1 MWRTIRY
8 VLQPSH
14 DWERGT
20 GFQVSVWFWGREIFA
35 RMGFDGT
42 FLCFDFFSFENF
54 YFGG

>member
-20 GFQVSVWFWGREIFA
+20 GFQVSVWFWGREIFGA
-35 RMGFDGT
+35 VDFDGSDIVLIFLLKT
-42 FLCFDFFSFENF
+42 FNLV
-54 YFGG
+54 G